1 MFSRTRKKLQFCDDS
16 DFYETEMNKRL
27 AYLFVAVVL
36 LAAIVYTPRRYEPLQ
51 YVDRQ
56 SGNLVT
62 EQVPGEKW
70 LLWLYG
76 NPVGEL
82 TLEALAKRKFVSVL
96 YGRIMDAPRSKKK
109 ISPFIREYH
118 IDTSIFQQEDYKT
131 FNDFFTRRLKP
142 AARPID
148 RDSLVIVS
156 PADGKLMAYPHLDK
170 QDFIIKGIRFNLS
183 SFLRDSSLA
192 GKYDH
197 GSMIVIRLAPTDY
210 HRFHFPLDGQILT
223 EVPVEGYYYSVNPI
237 ALRKKTG
244 LLWENRRDYALI
256 ATTRFD
262 TVVMAEVGA
271 AMVGTI
277 IQTYHGNKA
286 VKGAE
291 KGYFKFGGSTI
302 VLFFKPYILKIDHD
316 LVVNTSN
323 NLETA
328 VHMGEKIGAMA
339 VPVFR
344 EAITKQ

>member
-1 MFSRTRKKLQFCDDS
+1 
-16 DFYETEMNKRL
+16 
-27 AYLFVAVVL
+27 
-36 LAAIVYTPRRYEPLQ
+36 
-51 YVDRQ
+51 
-56 SGNLVT
+56 
-62 EQVPGEKW
+62 
-70 LLWLYG
+70 
-76 NPVGEL
+76 
-82 TLEALAKRKFVSVL
+82 
-96 YGRIMDAPRSKKK
+96 
-109 ISPFIREYH
+109 
-118 IDTSIFQQEDYKT
+118 
-131 FNDFFTRRLKP
+131 
-142 AARPID
+142 
-148 RDSLVIVS
+148 
-156 PADGKLMAYPHLDK
+156 MAYPHLDK

-223 EVPVEGYYYSVNPI
+223 EVPVKGYYYSVNPI

-244 LLWENRRDYALI
+244 LLWENRRDYALN